1 MKNIYIILIL
11 ICSFTIFSCA
21 KKSDTS
27 SSTSATTEL
36 EGAWASS
43 CGVTSWDNSH
53 YVIKTWTFTGS
64 ALVVKW
70 DEYSDSSCAT
80 DYAIWTDTYSSFS
93 IGNEATLDN
102 GSTGSK
108 FTMKVDSF
116 VVSMQAAAAV
126 TDHNSWSWCGYSDYA
141 LNTTKDYTG
150 KTCGSTD
157 YAAAN
162 TDIYGVYLLE
172 GSSLLMSNILS
183 SSSPFQDNV
192 SSVDSMVLTKQ

>member
-11 ICSFTIFSCA
+11 FFSFTIYSCA

-27 SSTSATTEL
+27 STTTTNTEL
-36 EGAWASS
+36 YGAWVSS
-43 CGVTSWDNSH
+43 CHSAWSS
-53 YVIKTWTFTGS
+53 YWIKTWTFTGS

-70 DEYSDSSCAT
+70 DEHSDSSCAT
-80 DYAIWTDTYSSFS
+80 DYVIWTDTYSSFS

-102 GSTGSK
+102 GSTGRK
-108 FTMKVDSF
+108 FTTKVVSF
-116 VVSMQAAAAV
+116 VGSMQTAAAV
-126 TDHNSWSWCGYSDYA
+126 TEYNNISFCGYSDWA

-150 KTCGSTD
+150 ETCGSTD

-162 TDIYGVYLLE
+162 TNIYGVYLLE
-172 GSSLLMSNILS
+172 GSSLLIYDVSSLS
-183 SSSPFQDNV
+183 SPYQDNV

>member
-1 MKNIYIILIL
+1 MRNIYIILIL
-11 ICSFTIFSCA
+11 IFSFTIFSCA
-21 KKSDTS
+21 KKDES
-27 SSTSATTEL
+27 SSTTSTTEL
-36 EGAWASS
+36 EGAWVSS
-43 CGVTSWDNSH
+43 CYSKWSS
-53 YVIKTWTFTGS
+53 YWIKTWTFTGS

-102 GSTGSK
+102 GSTGRK
-108 FTMKVDSF
+108 FTTKVDSF
-116 VVSMQAAAAV
+116 VGSMQTAAAV
-126 TDHNSWSWCGYSDYA
+126 TDYNNINWCGYSDWA

-162 TDIYGVYLLE
+162 TNIYGVYLLE
-172 GSSLLMSNILS
+172 GSSLLISEILS
-183 SSSPFQDNV
+183 SSRPYQDNV
-192 SSVDSMVLTKQ
+192 SSVDSMVLTK

>member
-1 MKNIYIILIL
+1 MKNILHLIL
-11 ICSFTIFSCA
+11 ISIISLTVISCA

-27 SSTSATTEL
+27 STTTTTTEL
-36 EGAWASS
+36 EGAWVSS
-43 CGVTSWDNSH
+43 CGVTYWDNSH

-102 GSTGSK
+102 GSTGRK

-116 VVSMQAAAAV
+116 VGSMQTAAAV
-126 TDHNSWSWCGYSDYA
+126 TDYNNINFCFSDWA

-162 TDIYGVYLLE
+162 TNIYGVYLLE
-172 GSSLLMSNILS
+172 GSSLLISEIIS
-183 SSSPFQDNV
+183 SSRPYQDNV
-192 SSVDSMVLTKQ
+192 SSVDSMVLTK

>member
-11 ICSFTIFSCA
+11 FLSFTIYSCA

-27 SSTSATTEL
+27 STTTTNTEL
-36 EGAWASS
+36 EGAWVSS
-43 CGVTSWDNSH
+43 CHSAWSS
-53 YVIKTWTFTGS
+53 YWIKTWTFTGS

-102 GSTGSK
+102 GSTGRK

-116 VVSMQAAAAV
+116 VGSMQTAAAV
-126 TDHNSWSWCGYSDYA
+126 TDYNNINFCFSDWA
-141 LNTTKDYTG
+141 LNTTRDYTG

-157 YAAAN
+157 YMAAN
-162 TDIYGVYLLE
+162 TNIYGMYLLE
-172 GSSLLMSNILS
+172 GNSLLISDITS
-183 SSSPFQDNV
+183 SSSPIQDNV
-192 SSVDSMVLTKQ
+192 SSVDSIVLTKQ

>member
-1 MKNIYIILIL
+1 MP
-11 ICSFTIFSCA
+11 

-27 SSTSATTEL
+27 STTTTNTEL
-36 EGAWASS
+36 EGAWVSS
-43 CGVTSWDNSH
+43 CHSKWSS
-53 YVIKTWTFTGS
+53 YWIKTWTFTGS

-70 DEYSDSSCAT
+70 NEYSDSSCAT
-80 DYAIWTDTYSSFS
+80 DYIIWTDTYSSFS

-102 GSTGSK
+102 GSTGRK

-116 VVSMQAAAAV
+116 VGSLQTAAAV
-126 TDHNSWSWCGYSDYA
+126 TDYNNFNFCFSDWA
-141 LNTTKDYTG
+141 LNTTRDYTG

-157 YAAAN
+157 YMAAN
-162 TDIYGVYLLE
+162 TNIYGMYLLE
-172 GSSLLMSNILS
+172 GSSLLMSDITS

>member
-1 MKNIYIILIL
+1 MRNIYIILIL
-11 ICSFTIFSCA
+11 IFSFTIFSCA
-21 KKSDTS
+21 KKDES
-27 SSTSATTEL
+27 SSTTSTTEL
-36 EGAWASS
+36 EGAWVYS
-43 CGVTSWDNSH
+43 CYSKWDT
-53 YVIKTWTFTGS
+53 YWIKTWTFTGS

-102 GSTGSK
+102 GSTGRK

-116 VVSMQAAAAV
+116 VGSLQTAAAV
-126 TDHNSWSWCGYSDYA
+126 TDHNSWNFCGYSDWA

-150 KTCGSTD
+150 KTCGGTD

-162 TDIYGVYLLE
+162 TNIYGVYLLE
-172 GSSLLMSNILS
+172 ESSLLISDITS
-183 SSSPFQDNV
+183 SSSPIQDNV

>member
-1 MKNIYIILIL
+1 MRNIYIILIL
-11 ICSFTIFSCA
+11 IFSFTIFSCA
-21 KKSDTS
+21 KKDES
-27 SSTSATTEL
+27 SSTTSTTEL
-36 EGAWASS
+36 EGAWVSS
-43 CGVTSWDNSH
+43 CYSKWDT
-53 YVIKTWTFTGS
+53 YWIKTWTFTGS

-102 GSTGSK
+102 GSTGRK

-116 VVSMQAAAAV
+116 VVSMQSAAAV
-126 TDHNSWSWCGYSDYA
+126 TDYNNWNFCGYSDYA

-150 KTCGSTD
+150 KTCGSID

-162 TDIYGVYLLE
+162 TNIYGMYLLE
-172 GSSLLMSNILS
+172 GSSLLISDITS
-183 SSSPFQDNV
+183 SSSPIQDNV

>member
-1 MKNIYIILIL
+1 MRNIYIILIL
-11 ICSFTIFSCA
+11 IFSFTIFSCA
-21 KKSDTS
+21 KKDES
-27 SSTSATTEL
+27 SSTTSTTEL
-36 EGAWASS
+36 EGAWVSS
-43 CGVTSWDNSH
+43 CFSKWDT
-53 YVIKTWTFTGS
+53 YWIKTWTFTGS

-102 GSTGSK
+102 GSTGRK

-116 VVSMQAAAAV
+116 VGSMQTAAAV
-126 TDHNSWSWCGYSDYA
+126 TDYNNINFCFSDWA
-141 LNTTKDYTG
+141 LNTTRDYTG

-157 YAAAN
+157 YMAAN
-162 TDIYGVYLLE
+162 TNIYGMYLLE
-172 GSSLLMSNILS
+172 GNSLLISDITS
-183 SSSPFQDNV
+183 SSSPIQDNV

>member
-1 MKNIYIILIL
+1 MKNIYITLIL
-11 ICSFTIFSCA
+11 IFSFTIFSCA

-27 SSTSATTEL
+27 STTTTTTEL
-36 EGAWASS
+36 EGAWVSS

-80 DYAIWTDTYSSFS
+80 DWAIWTDTYSSFS

-102 GSTGSK
+102 GSTGRK
-108 FTMKVDSF
+108 FTMKVDSLEGL
-116 VVSMQAAAAV
+116 MQTAAAV
-126 TDHNSWSWCGYSDYA
+126 TYYNNYVLCVDSEWV
-141 LNTTKDYTG
+141 LNTAKDYSG

-157 YAAAN
+157 YPAAN
-162 TDIYGVYLLE
+162 TNIYGVYLLE
-172 GSSLLMSNILS
+172 GSSLLINTDNIT
-183 SSSPFQDNV
+183 
-192 SSVDSMVLTKQ
+192 SVGSTVFTKQ

>member
-11 ICSFTIFSCA
+11 IFSFTIFSCA
-21 KKSDTS
+21 KKDES
-27 SSTSATTEL
+27 SSTTSTTEL
-36 EGAWASS
+36 EGAWVSS
-43 CGVTSWDNSH
+43 CYSKWDT
-53 YVIKTWTFTGS
+53 YWIKTWTFTGS

-93 IGNEATLDN
+93 KGNEATLDN
-102 GSTGSK
+102 GSTGRK

-116 VVSMQAAAAV
+116 VGSMQTAAAV
-126 TDHNSWSWCGYSDYA
+126 TDYNNLNFCFSDWA
-141 LNTTKDYTG
+141 LNTTRDYTG

-162 TDIYGVYLLE
+162 TNIYGVYLLE
-172 GSSLLMSNILS
+172 GSSLLISDITS
-183 SSSPFQDNV
+183 SSSPIQDNV

>member
-1 MKNIYIILIL
+1 MKNFYIILIL
-11 ICSFTIFSCA
+11 FLSFTIYSCA
-21 KKSDTS
+21 KKSDS
-27 SSTSATTEL
+27 SSSSSTTEL
-36 EGAWASS
+36 EGAWVSS
-43 CGVTSWDNSH
+43 CYSKWDT
-53 YVIKTWTFTGS
+53 YWIKTWTFTGS

-102 GSTGSK
+102 GSTGRK
-108 FTMKVDSF
+108 FTTKVDSF
-116 VVSMQAAAAV
+116 VGSMQTAAAV
-126 TDHNSWSWCGYSDYA
+126 TDYNNINWCGYSDWA

-162 TDIYGVYLLE
+162 TNIYGVYLLE
-172 GSSLLMSNILS
+172 GSSLLISEILS
-183 SSSPFQDNV
+183 SSRPYQDNV
-192 SSVDSMVLTKQ
+192 SSVDSMVLTK

>member
-1 MKNIYIILIL
+1 MRNIYIILIL
-11 ICSFTIFSCA
+11 IFSFTIFSCA
-21 KKSDTS
+21 KKDES
-27 SSTSATTEL
+27 SSTTSTTEL
-36 EGAWASS
+36 EGAWVSS
-43 CGVTSWDNSH
+43 CYSKWDT
-53 YVIKTWTFTGS
+53 YWIKTWTFTGS

-80 DYAIWTDTYSSFS
+80 DYAIWTDTNSSFS

-102 GSTGSK
+102 GSTERK
-108 FTMKVDSF
+108 FTVKVDSF

-126 TDHNSWSWCGYSDYA
+126 TDHNSWNFCGYSDYA

-162 TDIYGVYLLE
+162 TTIYGMYLLE
-172 GSSLLMSNILS
+172 GSSLLMSDITS

>member
-11 ICSFTIFSCA
+11 IFSFTIFSCA
-21 KKSDTS
+21 KKDES
-27 SSTSATTEL
+27 SSTTSTTEL
-36 EGAWASS
+36 EGAWVSS
-43 CGVTSWDNSH
+43 CYSKWDT
-53 YVIKTWTFTGS
+53 YWIKTWTFTGS

-93 IGNEATLDN
+93 KGNEATLDN
-102 GSTGSK
+102 GSTGRK

-116 VVSMQAAAAV
+116 VGSMQTAAAV
-126 TDHNSWSWCGYSDYA
+126 TDYNNLNFCFSDWA
-141 LNTTKDYTG
+141 LNTTRDYTG

-157 YAAAN
+157 YMAAN
-162 TDIYGVYLLE
+162 TNIYGMYLLE
-172 GSSLLMSNILS
+172 GNSLLISDITS
-183 SSSPFQDNV
+183 SSSPIQDNV